1 MDQQEARDR
10 ILDAAERLFYG
21 RGIQAVGMAE
31 IREASGVSLKRLYQ
45 CFASKDDLVEA
56 YLRRRDQRWH
66 QALAEHINRHRSPE
80 QRLLA
85 VFDFLSTWFDTSDFR
100 GCAFINAFGELGAV
114 STPVAGLARAHKC
127 ALRAHLRELAVEAD
141 AEDAEALADQ
151 LLLLVEGGI
160 VAAAMR
166 QTHNRPA
173 EQAKAAAH
181 RLLNAHCSNKMPDLP
196 APPSE

>member
-1 MDQQEARDR
+1 M
-10 ILDAAERLFYG
+10 DAAEQLFYG

-31 IREASGVSLKRLYQ
+31 IRQASGVSLKRLYQ
-45 CFASKDDLVEA
+45 CFASKEDLVDA

-66 QALAEHINRHRSPE
+66 QALAEHIDRHRSPE
-80 QRLLA
+80 RRLLA
-85 VFDFLSTWFDTSDFR
+85 VFDFLAAWFDTSDFR

-127 ALRAHLRELAVEAD
+127 ALRAQLRALAVEAD

-151 LLLLVEGGI
+151 LLLLVEGAI

-166 QTHNRPA
+166 QTHHCPA
-173 EQAKAAAH
+173 EQGKAAA
-181 RLLNAHCSNKMPDLP
+181 RGLLNAHLSTTTPDLS
-196 APPSE
+196 APPGE